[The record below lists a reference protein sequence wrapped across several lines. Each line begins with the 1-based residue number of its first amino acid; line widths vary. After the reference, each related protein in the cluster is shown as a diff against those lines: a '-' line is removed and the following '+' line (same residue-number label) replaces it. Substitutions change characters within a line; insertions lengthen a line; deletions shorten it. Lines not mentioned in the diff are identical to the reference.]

1 MSKKYI
7 SRRMTEQE
15 LAALEQ
21 MLLEQMELQVWYRV
35 EFLIQLGGETIV
47 TIQ

>member
-1 MSKKYI
+1 
-7 SRRMTEQE
+7 MTEQE

-21 MLLEQMELQVWYRV
+21 MLLEQMEQQVWYHV
-35 EFLIQLGGETIV
+35 EFLTQLGGETII

>member
-1 MSKKYI
+1 
-7 SRRMTEQE
+7 MTEQE

-35 EFLIQLGGETIV
+35 EFLIQLGGETII

>member
-7 SRRMTEQE
+7 ARRLTERE

-21 MLLEQMELQVWYRV
+21 MLLEQMEHQVWYCV
-35 EFLIQLGGETIV
+35 EVLIQLGGESVITL
-47 TIQ
+47 Q